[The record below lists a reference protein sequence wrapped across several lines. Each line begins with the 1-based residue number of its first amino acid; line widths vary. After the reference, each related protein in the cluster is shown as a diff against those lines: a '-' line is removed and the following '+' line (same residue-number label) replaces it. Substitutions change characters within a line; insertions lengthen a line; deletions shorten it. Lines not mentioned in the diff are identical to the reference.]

1 MLQVEDFIYTNGGL
15 EPVEFKVFFIAD
27 CKVRREGNSYGFY
40 NPMHDAL
47 DIETKKVEV
56 TGIDYN
62 DKRLDEESSLFQIVK
77 EEFLKCE
84 RVDAA
89 IVKMAEKKC
98 GR

>member
-15 EPVEFKVFFIAD
+15 GPVEFKVYFIAD
-27 CKVRREGNSYGFY
+27 CKVRREGSPYGFY
-40 NPMHDAL
+40 NPMHDSL
-47 DIETKKVEV
+47 DIEVKKVEV

-62 DKRLDEESSLFQIVK
+62 NKRLDEESSLFQIVK
-77 EEFLKCE
+77 DDFLKRE

-89 IVKMAEKKC
+89 IVKMAEKQY

>member
-15 EPVEFKVFFIAD
+15 EPVEFKVYFLAD
-27 CKVRREGNSYGFY
+27 CKVRRESTPYGFY

-47 DIETKKVEV
+47 DIETKVEV

-62 DKRLDEESSLFQIVK
+62 DKALDENSSLFNTVK
-77 EEFLKCE
+77 EFFLKCE

-89 IVKMAEKKC
+89 IVKMAEKQC